1 MANNQ
6 GYYYDDLN
14 NYSLCPKWA
23 PVLGFGGIVAAVVFA
38 SKFSH
43 EKYVLVGGV
52 TMAYIQNKDVV
63 SYKIYAFLCC
73 LFIWKMN
80 MHA

>member
-1 MANNQ
+1 MANNE

-38 SKFSH
+38 SKF
-43 EKYVLVGGV
+43 
-52 TMAYIQNKDVV
+52 A
-63 SYKIYAFLCC
+63 AFC
-73 LFIWKMN
+73 LWRTN
-80 MHA
+80 GL

>member
-38 SKFSH
+38 SEFKRLQWQR
-43 EKYVLVGGV
+43 V
-52 TMAYIQNKDVV
+52 
-63 SYKIYAFLCC
+63 KISSRVFACVFAP
-73 LFIWKMN
+73 FIFYFWKR
-80 MHA
+80 HK